1 MSRSTL
7 LFIALLILALTCFL
21 VSGCASHGLGQTCD
35 RFGMQTEYVDVI
47 ALDHEVLDKAYTK
60 TTFRCIPK
68 TRYKSGVK

>member
-1 MSRSTL
+1 MTRSTL

-47 ALDHEVLDKAYTK
+47 ALDHDIDGKGFTQTK
-60 TTFRCIPK
+60 FHCVPRTK
-68 TRYKSGVK
+68 LKSGK